1 MTVRQ
6 RKAPFTP
13 ISHSV
18 SSPLCR
24 GSIFD
29 EKLGATRL
37 RQQPSNAAHPLG
49 TFNTEEIMANS

>member
-37 RQQPSNAAHPLG
+37 RQQPSNAARPLG
-49 TFNTEEIMANS
+49 MFNTEEIK